1 MLKKNMQEDKSVDE
15 KTSSIKFRQIG
26 IIGWKDK
33 SPDLAF
39 ALEQITSWASEHPQ
53 VKFCALDNLKE
64 LVKAPLKIVKEAA
77 LLKSD
82 LLLAI
87 GGDGTVLSAA
97 HMALGHHI
105 PILGVNA
112 GHVGFLAETRI
123 NALPQTLDDLLAGD
137 FSTRDRMM
145 IDATVYRGRKRIA
158 KQTVLNEVHVRAHAP
173 ERMVNVNVLYN
184 GTDYTEYWADSLLVS
199 TPTGSTAYNLAAGGP
214 IIHPATYAVVL
225 TPVAPSS
232 LSVRPLVMSL
242 TDKELELKPAAGKTL
257 DLVFDGRSCVALKPE
272 DHVVLT
278 QSKSFTTFL
287 RMRHTGFVGA
297 LREKLGWTGKRG

>member
-1 MLKKNMQEDKSVDE
+1 MLKMNVLDE
-15 KTSSIKFRQIG
+15 KAQNKRTSEMKFRQIG

-39 ALEQITSWASEHPQ
+39 ALDQIMTWAESHSQ
-53 VKFCALDNLKE
+53 VKFCVLENLKE
-64 LVKAPLKIVKEAA
+64 LVKAPLKVVKESV

-97 HMALGHHI
+97 HMALGHDI

-112 GHVGFLAETRI
+112 GRVGFLAETRI
-123 NALPQTLDDLLAGD
+123 NCLPQTLDDLLAGE

-145 IDATVYRGRKRIA
+145 IDASVYHGKKCVA

-173 ERMVNVNVLYN
+173 ERMVNVDVIYN

-242 TDKELELKPAAGKTL
+242 TEKKLELKPAAGKTL
-257 DLVFDGRSCVALKPE
+257 DLVFDGRSCVALEPD

-297 LREKLGWTGKRG
+297 LREKLGWTGKR

>member
-1 MLKKNMQEDKSVDE
+1 MTF
-15 KTSSIKFRQIG
+15 KTIG

-33 SPDLAF
+33 SPELAL
-39 ALEQITSWASEHPQ
+39 ALETISQWGSAHPQ
-53 VKFCALDNLKE
+53 VKFVAMENLKE
-64 LVKAPLKIVKEAA
+64 LVKAPIKIVKEASIKKA
-77 LLKSD
+77 D

-97 HMALGHHI
+97 HISLGHDI

-112 GHVGFLAETRI
+112 GHVGFLAETRVK
-123 NALPQTLDDLLAGD
+123 ALSQTLDDLLAGNY
-137 FSTRDRMM
+137 STRDRMM
-145 IDATVYRGRKRIA
+145 IDAAVFHGKKCIA

-173 ERMVNVNVLYN
+173 ERMVNVKVEYN

-225 TPVAPSS
+225 TPVAPGS

-242 TDKELELKPAAGKTL
+242 TEKNLVLKPAAGKTL
-257 DLVFDGRSCVALKPE
+257 DLVFDGRSCVALEPE

-297 LREKLGWTGKRG
+297 LREKLGWTGKRD

>member
-1 MLKKNMQEDKSVDE
+1 MQKITF
-15 KTSSIKFRQIG
+15 KQIG
-26 IIGWKDK
+26 IIGWKEK
-33 SPDLAF
+33 SPELAF
-39 ALEQITSWASEHPQ
+39 ALDQIIQWATEHPQ
-53 VKFCALDNLKE
+53 VKFCVLENLKE
-64 LVKAPLKIVKEAA
+64 QVKAPIKVVKEPT

-82 LLLAI
+82 LLLAV

-97 HMALGHHI
+97 HLALGHKI

-123 NALPQTLDDLLAGD
+123 KCLPQTLDDLLAGV

-145 IDATVYRGRKRIA
+145 IDATVFHGRKCIA
-158 KQTVLNEVHVRAHAP
+158 KHTVLNEVHFRAHAP
-173 ERMVNVNVLYN
+173 ERMVNVNVEYN
-184 GTDYTEYWADSLLVS
+184 GTEYTEYWADSLLVS

-225 TPVAPSS
+225 TPVAPGS
-232 LSVRPLVMSL
+232 LSVRPLIMSL
-242 TDKELELKPAAGKTL
+242 TDKKLVLRPAENKTL
-257 DLVFDGRSCVALKPE
+257 DLVFDGRTCIPLEPG

>member
-1 MLKKNMQEDKSVDE
+1 MQKITF
-15 KTSSIKFRQIG
+15 KQIG
-26 IIGWKDK
+26 IIGWKEK
-33 SPDLAF
+33 SPELAF
-39 ALEQITSWASEHPQ
+39 ALEQIIQWATEHPQ
-53 VKFCALDNLKE
+53 VKFCVLENLKE
-64 LVKAPLKIVKEAA
+64 QVKAPIKVVKEPT

-82 LLLAI
+82 LLLAV

-97 HMALGHHI
+97 HLALGHKI

-123 NALPQTLDDLLAGD
+123 KCLPQTLDDLLAGV

-145 IDATVYRGRKRIA
+145 IDATVFHGRKCIA
-158 KQTVLNEVHVRAHAP
+158 KHTVLNEVHFRAHAP
-173 ERMVNVNVLYN
+173 ERMVNVNVEYN
-184 GTDYTEYWADSLLVS
+184 GTEYTEYWADSLLVS

-225 TPVAPSS
+225 TPVAPGS
-232 LSVRPLVMSL
+232 LSVRPLIMSL
-242 TDKELELKPAAGKTL
+242 TDKKLVLRPAENKTL
-257 DLVFDGRSCVALKPE
+257 DLVFDGRTCIPLEPG